1 MTLRTERRLWILLPL
16 VLGLLGPIIALVSI
30 APTLHVFTTAR
41 GLFIT
46 LIIMSTGVLPFA
58 ALSAACIWVGHRL
71 PPQRMRC
78 VALAGVTGIL
88 VVFVPGYIEIFTS
101 TSSTAILGVFILA
114 FECFISPVT
123 GLLVGWAVSFFLPSG
138 HGRNGLPDGGADG
151 EPALY

>member
-16 VLGLLGPIIALVSI
+16 VLGLVAPIIALVSI
-30 APTLHVFTTAR
+30 DSSLHAFTTAR

-46 LIIMSTGVLPFA
+46 LIVVSTGILPFA
-58 ALSAACIWVGHRL
+58 ALSAACIWIGQLL
-71 PPQRMRC
+71 PPWRVRC

-114 FECFISPVT
+114 FECFISLVT

-138 HGRNGLPDGGADG
+138 HGRNAEPDDAGGRKG
-151 EPALY
+151 SN